1 MHAILN
7 SRRRQIKRERA
18 ENLIPIEDKE
28 VGKQR
33 GRPFVKQIYLVTDD
47 DDIVDSAIR
56 EYIRC
61 NLEKI
66 RLSQEGN
73 LTDNDWIDFETKLYS
88 RWDKI
93 FKRLKR
99 MRQAN
104 PEEDIGFEI
113 FTETTENYREILA
126 GTQTEQIYLTAGTYH
141 RLADLLTLGWHPRYE
156 DLMAITMEDPL

>member
-1 MHAILN
+1 MSIPMGGHHIQL
-7 SRRRQIKRERA
+7 KRCRM
-18 ENLIPIEDKE
+18 
-28 VGKQR
+28 
-33 GRPFVKQIYLVTDD
+33 
-47 DDIVDSAIR
+47 
-56 EYIRC
+56 
-61 NLEKI
+61 
-66 RLSQEGN
+66 
-73 LTDNDWIDFETKLYS
+73 DNDWIDFETKLYS

-126 GTQTEQIYLTAGTYH
+126 GTQTDQIYLTAGTYH